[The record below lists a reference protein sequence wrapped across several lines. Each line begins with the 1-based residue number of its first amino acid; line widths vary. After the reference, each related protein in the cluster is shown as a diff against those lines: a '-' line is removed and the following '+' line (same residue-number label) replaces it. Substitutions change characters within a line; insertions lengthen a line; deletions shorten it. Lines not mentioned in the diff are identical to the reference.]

1 MEGSFSSFF
10 RNRRLTFVVVI
21 IKGGVARVPTRL

>member
-1 MEGSFSSFF
+1 MMEGSFSSFF
-10 RNRRLTFVVVI
+10 PTFVVVV